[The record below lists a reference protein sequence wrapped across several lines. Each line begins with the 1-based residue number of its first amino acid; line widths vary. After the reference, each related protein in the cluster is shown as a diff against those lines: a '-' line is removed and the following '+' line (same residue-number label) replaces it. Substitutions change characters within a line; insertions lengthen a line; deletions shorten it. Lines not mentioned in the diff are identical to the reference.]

1 MSENNL
7 FNFELVSPEEKL
19 VSEQAFQVSIP
30 GEEGDVGVRAGH
42 MALVMSVRPGV
53 VEVIRS
59 EGGAVEK
66 IFIAGGFADISQTN
80 CTVLAE
86 EAIPLASIKA
96 EPLQI
101 ELARLNEELSFAET
115 AEQKTNLS
123 KRITVVMAMLDAVK
137 AA

>member
-96 EPLQI
+96 EPLQT

-115 AEQKTNLS
+115 AEQKTNIS
-123 KRITVVMAMLDAVK
+123 KRITVVMAMLDALK

>member
-1 MSENNL
+1 MDNTL
-7 FNFELVSPEEKL
+7 FNFELVSPEQKL
-19 VSEQAFQVSIP
+19 ISEQAFQVCIP

-53 VEVIRS
+53 VEIIR
-59 EGGAVEK
+59 EQGGEVEK

-86 EAIPLASIKA
+86 EAVPLKSLKSERLQA
-96 EPLQI
+96 ELT
-101 ELARLNEELSFAET
+101 RLHEDMGYADT
-115 AEQKTNLS
+115 AEEKTRLS
-123 KRITVVMAMLDAVK
+123 KRITIVSAMLDAVK